1 MVDKTN
7 QIRAYHFFIEKEKE
21 GTSFTIEEINKAAH
35 WDGATFASYSG
46 KRLKGIIHRTNE
58 SRFYVMGLIGV
69 TEKEF
74 LDHLAQTGTLKPKS
88 RQLED
93 LLNESDNKNLTE
105 IINSGNIDLL
115 KKLLEI
121 ALEVEHKQKLIETLV
136 FIFQKTQGEE
146 REKLLMALK
155 NQNLT
160 KSDIDIISG
169 RKEGLELFNKHL
181 FEKSDWNE
189 PAWQMFFETNTWIFG
204 YGLDYKFLK
213 ILQREARISNVTVGG
228 EEQVIVDFLVGDK
241 NFTTLIEL
249 KKPNTPL
256 FDNDKNR
263 SGSWR
268 LSKELIFAV
277 SQILEQKAEWQI
289 KSQDKQYNKDREV
302 IKQRTFDPKVI
313 LIIGHTEQFSG
324 ENLDQEIKSRTF
336 ELFRRN
342 QRNIEILTYDELF
355 DRANFIVNQ
364 K

>member
-1 MVDKTN
+1 MAGKQN
-7 QIRAYHFFIEKEKE
+7 QILAYHFFIEKEKE
-21 GTSFTIEEINKAAH
+21 GTTFSIDEINEAAH
-35 WDGATFASYSG
+35 WDGATFKSYRG
-46 KRLKGIIHRTNE
+46 KLLKNIIFKTKE
-58 SRFYVMGLIGV
+58 ELFYVKGLKGV
-69 TEKEF
+69 TETEF

-121 ALEVEHKQKLIETLV
+121 ALEVDDKQKLIETLI

-146 REKLLMALK
+146 REKLLIALK

-169 RKEGLELFNKHL
+169 RKEGLELFKKHL
-181 FEKSDWNE
+181 FERSDWDE
-189 PAWQMFFETNTWIFG
+189 PVWQVFFETNTWIFG

-213 ILQREARISNVTVGG
+213 ILQREARVSDVTVGG

-268 LSKELIFAV
+268 LSKDLIFAV

-289 KSQDKQYNKDREV
+289 KSQSKQYNKDREV
-302 IKQRTFDPKVI
+302 IKQRTFDPKII

-324 ENLDQEIKSRTF
+324 DNLDQEIKSRTF

-342 QRNIEILTYDELF
+342 QRNIEILTYDELYY
-355 DRANFIVNQ
+355 RANFIVNQ